1 VATRI
6 VPIYQYYPLYSD
18 TVHRVYMHGWSGT
31 EGCPL
36 FVTTFSANIP
46 GTPPGATLEIGP
58 VSIHVDGTIAR
69 QFTIHGYRPDNQSAP
84 WGIAIVYAILE
95 E

>member
-1 VATRI
+1 MATRL
-6 VPIYQYYPLYSD
+6 VPIYQYYPLYNN

-36 FVTTFSANIP
+36 FVTPVGANMP

-58 VSIHVDGTIAR
+58 VSRHVDGTIAR
-69 QFTIHGYRPDNQSAP
+69 QFTIRGYRPDNQSAP
-84 WGIAIVYAILE
+84 WGIAVVYAILE
-95 E
+95 G